1 MRVSRLPLLL
11 LPLAAGGCVST
22 AAAVV
27 KAPFQ
32 AAGQVVDW
40 SITSQEEAD
49 RNYGRK
55 MRKAEAREGKE
66 RRAYDK
72 ECRQHPDGEECR
84 AGYRGYVAGRDR

>member
-1 MRVSRLPLLL
+1 MMRVSLLL
-11 LPLAAGGCVST
+11 LGVPLLVGGCVST
-22 AAAVV
+22 ATSIV

-32 AAGQVVDW
+32 VAGKAVDW
-40 SITSQEEAD
+40 TTTSQEEAD

-72 ECRQHPDGEECR
+72 RCRRDAESDYCR
-84 AGYRGYVAGRDR
+84 RGYQGYVAGRD

>member
-1 MRVSRLPLLL
+1 MRTLLILPLFALT
-11 LPLAAGGCVST
+11 GCLST

-32 AAGQVVDW
+32 VAGKAVDLAT
-40 SITSQEEAD
+40 TSQDESD

-66 RRAYDK
+66 RREFEKQCRRDPETD
-72 ECRQHPDGEECR
+72 ECG
-84 AGYRGYVAGRDR
+84 RGYQGYIAGRDD